1 MTRAPFQVLVFP
13 FYLHKGEPL
22 YAIFK
27 RSQKTGGY
35 WQAIAGGGENNE
47 TPLQAAKREAE
58 EEAGIGPEVEFLRLD
73 SSATVPVVKVCG
85 FKWGLNVLVIPEY
98 CFGARLST
106 QHILLSNEHTEH
118 RWVPYGEAHEML
130 HWESNKNALWELD
143 YRLRHDVELGNRRF

>member
-1 MTRAPFQVLVFP
+1 VPRSRSWFFP
-13 FYLHKGEPL
+13 FTCIKANHSTPSLSDHRRRA
-22 YAIFK
+22 AIGK
-27 RSQKTGGY
+27 QSP
-35 WQAIAGGGENNE
+35 AGGENNE